1 MSWKHSIQVTG
12 TQWDALMEYV
22 DERIALHTATCLD
35 PMCSDVAI
43 RQAQHAIAELQALKD
58 IPQSLRAEAQIKA
71 QSGNRKGY

>member
-1 MSWKHSIQVTG
+1 MSWKHSIQTAG

-22 DERIALHTATCLD
+22 DERIEMHTLVCLD
-35 PMCSDVAI
+35 PDRSELAI
-43 RQAQHAIAELQALKD
+43 RQSQHAITELRALQN